1 MDRSHFSDAEWQTL
15 RDAPHLA
22 AMAVASSGAS
32 GFFGTLKE
40 AVTASSAA
48 VDGMK
53 NDNALVAALSARD
66 ELKSSQAAL
75 KERLEAMSE
84 GIQDRAELRDRAA
97 QAALDEVRSAVSIL
111 ESKGSGADLAAY
123 RAFIRDM
130 GVRVA
135 EAAKE
140 GSFLGLGGERVSDAE
155 VEMLE
160 RLDGAL
166 HLSA

>member
-1 MDRSHFSDAEWQTL
+1 MDRSRFTEQEWQTL

-48 VDGMK
+48 MDGMK
-53 NDNALVAALSARD
+53 SDNELISALHTRD
-66 ELKSSQAAL
+66 EIKSSQAAL
-75 KERLEAMSE
+75 QERLKSLSE
-84 GIQDRAELRDRAA
+84 GIRDRTELRDRTAA
-97 QAALDEVRSAVSIL
+97 AALDEVRTAVGIL
-111 ESKGSGADLAAY
+111 HAKGMTSELEAY
-123 RAFIRDM
+123 RAFVRST
-130 GVRVA
+130 GQRVA

-155 VEMLE
+155 VEMLDDIE
-160 RLDGAL
+160 RALNLGA
-166 HLSA
+166 